1 MAFPNTGIAYP
12 ADTLATVAWQSVSKN
27 LTNLIN
33 QGGEQVIAELS
44 RRGRIFVT
52 PDVEHLVTPVMH
64 ADPGD
69 TTYVGYKPD
78 NYGAGATVA
87 NSSADFLASARYT
100 YVAHSDNVSWGQSHP
115 KGTDLDFHMAMAKAK
130 AAVILQ
136 REESALLLG
145 NYTADGDN
153 PVSVA
158 PYEGDAEF
166 DGTNFKPM
174 SLKAIYTAGTQF
186 PGDGGASE
194 AAEEFAGI
202 IGSDAAQWIPQVVDT
217 TAANGSALLADIEG
231 LLAACYFNTEESAD
245 YGLIGRAVWS
255 KLNALL
261 RAESALPQPMGTDI
275 VRNPAQAVNVGGVP
289 FVWHRMLNTKDLLN
303 DYTDTGGAQTVA
315 YPIFLLNL
323 KSLRLNIPYGGGEV
337 EGLPFVRRIGQPYL
351 VPTTTNWSYRLEWKR
366 QYSLDKGRRSFGY
379 LNDVTL

>member
-1 MAFPNTGIAYP
+1 MAFPNTGISYP

-100 YVAHSDNVSWGQSHP
+100 YVAQSDNVSWGQSHP

-166 DGTNFKPM
+166 DGSTFKPM
-174 SLKAIYTAGTQF
+174 SLKAIYCAGTQF

-194 AAEEFAGI
+194 ATEEFAGI
-202 IGSDAAQWIPQVVDT
+202 IGSDSAQWIPQVT
-217 TAANGSALLADIEG
+217 TTGAVSGSALLTDIETT
-231 LLAACYFNTEESAD
+231 LAACFFNETERAN
-245 YGLIGRAVWS
+245 YGLIGRSVWS

-261 RAESALPQPMGTDI
+261 RVESALPQPMGTDI
-275 VRNPAQAVNVGGVP
+275 VRNPSQAVNVGGVP
-289 FVWHRMLNTKDLLN
+289 FVWHRMLNTADALN
-303 DYTDTGGAQTVA
+303 DYAASSATVT

-323 KSLRLNIPYGGGEV
+323 NSLRLNIPYGGGEV

-366 QYSLDKGRRSFGY
+366 QYSLDNGRRSFGY
-379 LNDVTL
+379 INGVTLA

>member
-33 QGGEQVIAELS
+33 QGGETLIKELTS
-44 RRGRIFVT
+44 RGRIFVT

-87 NSSADFLASARYT
+87 NSSADFLATARYT
-100 YVAHSDNVSWGQSHP
+100 YVAQSDNVSWGQSHP

-130 AAVILQ
+130 ATVILQ

-166 DGTNFKPM
+166 DSTNFKPM
-174 SLKAIYTAGTQF
+174 SLKAIYAAGTQF
-186 PGDGGASE
+186 PGDGGLSE
-194 AAEEFAGI
+194 AGEEFAGI
-202 IGSDAAQWIPQVVDT
+202 IGSDSAQWIPQVPT
-217 TAANGSALLADIEG
+217 TSAVNGSALIADIEDA
-231 LLAACYFNTEESAD
+231 LSAACYSPMECVD
-245 YGLIGRAVWS
+245 YGLVGRDIWK
-255 KLNALL
+255 KLNSLL
-261 RAESALPQPMGTDI
+261 RQESALNQPLKADL
-275 VRNPAQAVNVGGVP
+275 VRNPTQAVMCGDVP
-289 FVWHRMLNTKDLLN
+289 IVWHRMLNTKDALN
-303 DYTDTGGAQTVA
+303 DYAVSSATVC
-315 YPIFLLNL
+315 YPFFLLNL

-351 VPTTTNWSYRLEWKR
+351 VPDRTNWSYRLEWKR
-366 QYSLDKGRRSFGY
+366 QYSLDNGRRSFAYING
-379 LNDVTL
+379 VTL